1 MLERSLHYVKKTMN
15 DDESS
20 DKIQSEELIRQ
31 QQNLVRELEKVR
43 SQLQTSQM
51 VNKQDDYN

>member
-1 MLERSLHYVKKTMN
+1 MN

-20 DKIQSEELIRQ
+20 DKIDSEELIRQ

-51 VNKQDDYN
+51 VNKTR

>member
-1 MLERSLHYVKKTMN
+1 MLERSLHYVNKTMN

-20 DKIQSEELIRQ
+20 DKIDSEELIRQ

-51 VNKQDDYN
+51 VNKTR

>member
-1 MLERSLHYVKKTMN
+1 MN

-20 DKIQSEELIRQ
+20 EKIDSEELIRQ

-43 SQLQTSQM
+43 AQLQTSQM
-51 VNKQDDYN
+51 VTNKHFV

>member
-1 MLERSLHYVKKTMN
+1 MN

-20 DKIQSEELIRQ
+20 DKIESEELIRQ

-51 VNKQDDYN
+51 VNKPKRL